1 VNHLCIAGG
10 HGIDAKFRVAMNS
23 VITPLSW
30 SNGNVEAYLNV
41 IIYVTINGKQQT
53 KRGMQMEQAMQS
65 IDFAYK
71 TRGKR
76 QNNKH

>member
-41 IIYVTINGKQQT
+41 IIYVTIC
-53 KRGMQMEQAMQS
+53 
-65 IDFAYK
+65 
-71 TRGKR
+71 
-76 QNNKH
+76 